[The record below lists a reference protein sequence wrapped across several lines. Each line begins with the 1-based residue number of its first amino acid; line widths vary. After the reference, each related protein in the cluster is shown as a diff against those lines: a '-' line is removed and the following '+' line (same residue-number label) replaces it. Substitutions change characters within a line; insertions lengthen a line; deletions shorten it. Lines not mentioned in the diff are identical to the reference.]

1 MALANW
7 IAEMPAEEGFFN
19 QNVFLLAGRL
29 LLGGPF
35 LISGTQKLMT
45 VSNFAEGLA
54 RRGIP
59 EPLATPLS
67 YLGATVEA
75 LGGFLVVFGGAT
87 TWIALLMIL
96 FTITATLI
104 SHRFWEYEGTVR
116 QAQYTNF
123 TKNLMIIGGFC
134 ILHVAGSGRY
144 SIDGWRRSRL

>member
-7 IAEMPAEEGFFN
+7 TTGTAAEEGFLN
-19 QNVFLLAGRL
+19 QDVVRLVGRV

-35 LISGTQKLMT
+35 LISGTQKLLT
-45 VSNFAEGLA
+45 ASNFADGLA

-59 EPLATPLS
+59 EFLATPLA

-75 LGGFLVVFGGAT
+75 VGGFLVVFGGAT
-87 TWIALLMIL
+87 AWIALLMIL

-104 SHRFWEYEGTVR
+104 SHRFWEFEGTVR

-123 TKNLMIIGGFC
+123 TKNLMIVGGFC
-134 ILHVAGSGRY
+134 FLHVAGSGRY
-144 SIDGWRRSRL
+144 SIDGWLRNRL